1 MKFSLTTNTKER
13 FGITLY
19 QIKAEM
25 SFGNV
30 EKWDLWWWVEKE
42 SNLSQVSGDA
52 RVYGGARVYGNAQV
66 YGDAQVY
73 GNARVSGNLKLIS
86 WYFFGLRYKKE
97 EIKYVKLDDNCE
109 IICKWDI
116 EVNKEEDKPEVNK
129 MTVKEVIEKL
139 WYEVEIVK

>member
-52 RVYGGARVYGNAQV
+52 RVS
-66 YGDAQVY
+66 GDAQVY